1 MSLSRRLSSLSCAL
15 LAVAF
20 LLTPGVARSAPSR
33 APDAE
38 ASAAPDASDAVARA
52 VARFQRGQE
61 LYVDRDFAG
70 ALTEFRKAYELAP
83 NYRVFYNIG
92 QVCYQMHD
100 YVCAHQ
106 SRARYLAD
114 GGGEIPAARRQA
126 VEHELIELQ
135 ERIGYLNL
143 QIDLPG
149 AEVSVDDVLVGTAPL
164 AHPIAVSAGR
174 HRATVIAA
182 GRAPFTRT
190 VDVAGRDTAQLVV
203 RLVAVV
209 TPEAPAPAPP
219 APASASAPA
228 QHPTVVARGRSMT
241 AYSWLGYGAGGAML
255 ASAAVT
261 GIIALN
267 AGSDVRSKVYDDR
280 AAANA
285 DKSRAS
291 SFALASD
298 ALLVGAVLAV
308 AATTVLT
315 FVLPR
320 TTNARVAVG
329 ARGLDGGFSF

>member
-1 MSLSRRLSSLSCAL
+1 MSISRGLVGGLFGLAL
-15 LAVAF
+15 VF
-20 LLTPGVARSAPSR
+20 TPGVARSAPTQP
-33 APDAE
+33 PDAA
-38 ASAAPDASDAVARA
+38 ASATPPASDAVASA

-61 LYVDRDFAG
+61 RYVDRDFAG
-70 ALTEFRKAYELAP
+70 ALAEFRKAYEIAP

-100 YVCAHQ
+100 YVCAHE
-106 SRARYLAD
+106 SRERYLAD
-114 GGGEIPAARRQA
+114 GGSEIPAARRQA
-126 VEHELIELQ
+126 VERELIELQ
-135 ERIGYLNL
+135 ERIGYLDL

-164 AHPIAVSAGR
+164 AHPVTVSAGR
-174 HRATVIAA
+174 HRATVLAA

-190 VDVAGRDTAQLVV
+190 VDVAGQDTAHVV
-203 RLVAVV
+203 VTLVAAVRV
-209 TPEAPAPAPP
+209 DAAPAAPAPAP
-219 APASASAPA
+219 APA
-228 QHPTVVARGRSMT
+228 QPPTVASRGRSMT

-267 AGSDVRSKVYDDR
+267 AGSDVRSKVYDDE

-298 ALLVGAVLAV
+298 ALLVGAVLTV

-320 TTNARVAVG
+320 STRARVGVG